1 MLTTRDGPAVIGAKA
16 RYWSNIEI
24 FRRNIA
30 TFGIDKPELWC
41 GYPMVKTIV
50 MIYLIVSTEYTNVTD
65 RHTDRQT
72 GGYRATAEI
81 SLMHNIARQKWG
93 KIYGAICSSFPPPLT
108 SSLYVTAEMAWCALI
123 GRPSSR
129 NADAVTN
136 VLADDHTGSNDRQH
150 PSSMLLTPNPRSFST
165 DAAASR

>member
-81 SLMHNIARQKWG
+81 SLMHNIARQK
-93 KIYGAICSSFPPPLT
+93 
-108 SSLYVTAEMAWCALI
+108 
-123 GRPSSR
+123 
-129 NADAVTN
+129 
-136 VLADDHTGSNDRQH
+136 
-150 PSSMLLTPNPRSFST
+150 
-165 DAAASR
+165 